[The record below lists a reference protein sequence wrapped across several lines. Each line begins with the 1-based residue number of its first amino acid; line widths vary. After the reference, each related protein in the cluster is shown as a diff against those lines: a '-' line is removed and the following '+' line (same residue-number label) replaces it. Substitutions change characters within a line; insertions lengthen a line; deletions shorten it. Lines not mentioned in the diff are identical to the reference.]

1 MKILKKIIG
10 VLLLLLGL
18 ILSIGTLFTTIKLVI
33 NKATLDISST
43 YDVAHFVGNFIGL
56 GTFIVII
63 YFLFKFGLKLTR
75 TKNKPSLIDI
85 IDDNHD

>member
-1 MKILKKIIG
+1 MEILKKIIG

-18 ILSIGTLFTTIKLVI
+18 ILSIGILFTTIKLI
-33 NKATLDISST
+33 IDKATLDFNSAYNI
-43 YDVAHFVGNFIGL
+43 AHLIGNFIGFGL
-56 GTFIVII
+56 FIVII

-75 TKNKPSLIDI
+75 TKNKPSLNDI